1 MPSVLCTGFFLIV
14 KQKSCDLLVLIFFT
28 LNYVQWRCVGMCV
41 CVLCSNKGGVRR
53 RSHTLIHQPL
63 NRPNVM
69 LLLQSQVITL
79 TLFLPLHHLHFLC
92 CSPAS
97 CQICLCCQY
106 MTCLVFALMVPSFRC
121 KLSIRV
127 SCSENV
133 FNPKRHSFDENRLN

>member
-1 MPSVLCTGFFLIV
+1 MKSVVYIQQGPRSGIFSVYIFRNVDYILLTYSCPLFCVQVFFLIV

-97 CQICLCCQY
+97 CQICLCC
-106 MTCLVFALMVPSFRC
+106 
-121 KLSIRV
+121 
-127 SCSENV
+127 
-133 FNPKRHSFDENRLN
+133 